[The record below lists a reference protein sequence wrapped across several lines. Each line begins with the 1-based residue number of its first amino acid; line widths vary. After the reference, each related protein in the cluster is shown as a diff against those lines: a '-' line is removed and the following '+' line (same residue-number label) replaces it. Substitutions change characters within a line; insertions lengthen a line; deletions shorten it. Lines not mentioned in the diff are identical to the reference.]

1 MAAVMADVVSKTDIV
16 SRIGTCEGCGCTEM
30 VANVMTRDVVY
41 CHPGDLL
48 RNVWSLMKETG
59 VLHVPAI
66 DQNRRPAGVLTA
78 RDALQA
84 LLKETEYEEN
94 LLRDCVMGIGYR

>member
-1 MAAVMADVVSKTDIV
+1 
-16 SRIGTCEGCGCTEM
+16 
-30 VANVMTRDVVY
+30 
-41 CHPGDLL
+41 
-48 RNVWSLMKETG
+48 MKEKG